1 MQTEAISE
9 NIPSPRDFHVS
20 YYWQTL
26 NSRIW
31 WAIFYSGFAFVLAS
45 GLARAFHIH
54 GDGDI
59 IVGIIAMLVF
69 VFLFTAIGSYLR
81 SSEKYRKLTAD
92 KNQIAPIVGYKAR
105 TYHIGMFFLKL
116 PRNIILGMFAGF
128 VTMMVFGGIFNNI
141 STDASATLG
150 MAALILFPAW
160 LSYRS
165 SSKDLKKIN
174 AAYIEMPAQIA
185 AVLEKV
191 DYYYLGIGVD
201 VANKM
206 LATNSIDRKYRIS
219 EPFKFSL
226 DKVINYQAFSPGHT
240 VISGAGLN
248 SVQQA
253 QIEAQNLSAQIK
265 SKNET
270 GLYIDLDDIYR
281 PRVFVEMTF
290 DQAESWVL
298 LLNRLRK
305 GTLEKQSTALLYPC
319 Q

>member
-1 MQTEAISE
+1 MQTEAIAE
-9 NIPSPRDFHVS
+9 NIPSPIKFHLNHYFKS
-20 YYWQTL
+20 L
-26 NSRIW
+26 NSKTW
-31 WAIFYSGFAFVLAS
+31 WVIFLIGFAYASMVGVSKLFILSSVLLIT
-45 GLARAFHIH
+45 GMR
-54 GDGDI
+54 
-59 IVGIIAMLVF
+59 
-69 VFLFTAIGSYLR
+69 SYSR

-92 KNQIAPIVGYKAR
+92 KNRIAPIVGYKAR

-116 PRNIILGMFAGF
+116 PRHIILGMLAGF

-160 LSYRS
+160 ISYRS
-165 SSKDLKKIN
+165 SSEDLKKIN

-191 DYYYLGIGVD
+191 DYFYLGIGVD

-226 DKVINYQAFSPGHT
+226 DKVINYQAFSPGYT
-240 VISGAGLN
+240 VISGTGLN
-248 SVQQA
+248 SARQA
-253 QIEAQNLSAQIK
+253 QTEAQNLSTQIK

-270 GLYIDLDDIYR
+270 GLYIDLDDVNR

-290 DQAESWVL
+290 DHAESWVL
-298 LLNRLRK
+298 LLNKLRN
-305 GTLEKQSTALLYPC
+305 GRLEKQSTALLYPC
-319 Q
+319 QYH